1 MDKGTQLSAVD
12 DLAITER
19 LCGGKPQY
27 IFRIKPHKSGYFY
40 AGLTDRHGNKK
51 KCFVHRLMM
60 LAFCPIENTDDMDVN
75 HKDGQKGRNVL
86 SNLEWLSHQ
95 ANIIHARDILKV
107 WPDNRGEKAGK
118 SNLIDNDIRQ
128 IRRLWDNGN
137 GMQQIEIAK
146 LYGVSSV
153 SISNICNRKTWG
165 HVQD

>member
-1 MDKGTQLSAVD
+1 MQHV
-12 DLAITER
+12 
-19 LCGGKPQY
+19 
-27 IFRIKPHKSGYFY
+27 
-40 AGLTDRHGNKK
+40 HG
-51 KCFVHRLMM
+51 
-60 LAFCPIENTDDMDVN
+60 
-75 HKDGQKGRNVL
+75 Q
-86 SNLEWLSHQ
+86 Q